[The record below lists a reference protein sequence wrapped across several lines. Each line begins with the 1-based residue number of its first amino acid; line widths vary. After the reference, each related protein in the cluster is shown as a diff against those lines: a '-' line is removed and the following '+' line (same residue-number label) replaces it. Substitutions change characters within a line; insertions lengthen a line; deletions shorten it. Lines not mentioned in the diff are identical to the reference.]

1 VGVNVALEEKSEDI
15 IQLIGFYVGRKLY
28 GADIMAVREIL
39 RDPEIEPVA
48 QGEVFLQG
56 MIDLRGQ
63 QIPVI
68 DLRFCLGLDDDRPA
82 SNRHWVLVVQTGAS
96 VAGYLVDSVAKI
108 LRVPTGH
115 LLPPPEI
122 IVAGLRSPYMRGV
135 CETEK
140 GLLVVLDM
148 ERVLLAE
155 ERRKIH
161 ELTLA

>member
-1 VGVNVALEEKSEDI
+1 MGVNVALEEKSEDI

-28 GADIMAVREIL
+28 GTDIMAVREIL
-39 RDPEIEPVA
+39 RDPEIKPVELGA
-48 QGEVFLQG
+48 VFLQG

-68 DLRFCLGLDDDRPA
+68 DMRFCLGLTDDLPPSD
-82 SNRHWVLVVQTGAS
+82 RHWVLVVQTGQWL
-96 VAGYLVDSVAKI
+96 AGFLVDSVAQI
-108 LRVPTGH
+108 LRVPSGH
-115 LLPPPEI
+115 VLPPPEI
-122 IVAGLRSPYMRGV
+122 IVTGLRSPYMRGV
-135 CETEK
+135 CDTEK

-148 ERVLLAE
+148 ERVLLTD

>member
-1 VGVNVALEEKSEDI
+1 MGVNVALEEKSEDI

-28 GADIMAVREIL
+28 GTDIMAVREIL
-39 RDPEIEPVA
+39 RDPEIEPVELGA
-48 QGEVFLQG
+48 VFLRG
-56 MIDLRGQ
+56 VINLRGQ

-68 DLRFCLGLDDDRPA
+68 DMRYCLGLTDDLPPSD
-82 SNRHWVLVVQTGAS
+82 RHWVLVVQSGQGL
-96 VAGYLVDSVAKI
+96 AGYKVDSVSQI
-108 LRVPTGH
+108 LRVPSDH

-122 IVAGLRSPYMRGV
+122 IVAGLRSPYMRSV
-135 CETEK
+135 CDTDK

-148 ERVLLAE
+148 ERVLLNE